1 MLEVRES
8 ILYSCVRC
16 RHNFLTQE
24 NKMEKNRIGFF
35 AALFFVFFHIH
46 PLFAGDVASLR
57 QTLSFRYFQPLFEA
71 IGYRPLHVH
80 LYDRDTLQPI
90 QDATVLLSKQLDPS
104 LTFSWIKTDA
114 NGNASFDG
122 FILPQGSL
130 TVTAAHESYSRYTI
144 FLTEANEIR
153 IPLTRLEDDSQK
165 TLLKGTFQEWPE
177 MEDYDETLHLGFML
191 PFLDIVTLLNFDTDK
206 FLAPYVKAQ
215 VYKETLVPGNF
226 VAPTQEEAVFGIFSV
241 FISKPMY
248 QMPFVKG
255 SRQNLLAITGEVPI
269 GKLSSAIFFKKSVIE
284 ILNLISMTKVGMEFN
299 VEIPDQTTRRDL
311 HLSHAMT
318 PKFEVSVENA
328 LPDKDLIYIS
338 SGAFKDQIESIF
350 PIDFKV
356 TGREEKNKKVI
367 LKSITRAPRFDALPP
382 FQESIMV
389 LHADIPKNMDDK
401 REPDGAMSA
410 AVERP
415 EASEKTVTLNSFLN
429 FIDVSQNGPY
439 HFSYKYRDP
448 VPSSMEPQLNLS
460 FMNIEIKPTK
470 EDKGYKKT
478 WWTVLAPAHV
488 REFTLP
494 ELPGGLYELPT
505 LKPKEELNFTM
516 NLFRVSE
523 SEQPFNY
530 HSFNEERLAGSLTH
544 FSRNRAKLH
553 PTQP

>member
-1 MLEVRES
+1 M
-8 ILYSCVRC
+8 
-16 RHNFLTQE
+16 
-24 NKMEKNRIGFF
+24 KKNRRGFF
-35 AALFFVFFHIH
+35 AVFFFVSLCIP
-46 PLFAGDVASLR
+46 PLYAGDVASLR

-90 QDATVLLSKQLDPS
+90 QDATVLLSERLDPS
-104 LTFSWIKTDA
+104 LTFSWITTDA
-114 NGNASFDG
+114 HGNASFDG
-122 FILPQGSL
+122 FILPQGSI

-144 FLTEANEIR
+144 FLTEANEIQ

-177 MEDYDETLHLGFML
+177 MEDYDGTLHLGFML

-269 GKLSSAIFFKKSVIE
+269 GKLSSAIFFKKPVIE

-299 VEIPDQTTRRDL
+299 VEIPDQTTRRNL

-356 TGREEKNKKVI
+356 TGRDEKNKKVT
-367 LKSITRAPRFDALPP
+367 LKSITHAPRSDALPP
-382 FQESIMV
+382 FQESVMV

-429 FIDVSQNGPY
+429 FIDVSADGPY

-448 VPSSMEPQLNLS
+448 VPSSPVPSSIEPQLNLS

-530 HSFNEERLAGSLTH
+530 HSFNEARLASSLTH

-553 PTQP
+553 PAQP

>member
-1 MLEVRES
+1 M
-8 ILYSCVRC
+8 
-16 RHNFLTQE
+16 
-24 NKMEKNRIGFF
+24 KKNRIGFF

-46 PLFAGDVASLR
+46 PLSAGDVASLR

-90 QDATVLLSKQLDPS
+90 QNATVLLSEQLDPS
-104 LTFSWIKTDA
+104 LTFSWIKTNAD
-114 NGNASFDG
+114 GNASFDG
-122 FILPQGSL
+122 FILPQGSI

-144 FLTEANEIR
+144 FLTEADDIR

-165 TLLKGTFQEWPE
+165 TLVKGTFQEWPE
-177 MEDYDETLHLGFML
+177 MEDYDGTLHLGFML

-215 VYKETLVPGNF
+215 VYKETMVPGNF
-226 VAPTQEEAVFGIFSV
+226 VAPTQEEAVLGIFSV

-255 SRQNLLAITGEVPI
+255 SRQNLVAITGEVPI
-269 GKLSSAIFFKKSVIE
+269 EKLSSAIFFKKPVIE

-299 VEIPDQTTRRDL
+299 VEIPDQTMHQNLR
-311 HLSHAMT
+311 LSHAMT
-318 PKFEVSVENA
+318 PTFEVSVENA

-338 SGAFKDQIESIF
+338 SGAFKDQVESIF

-356 TGREEKNKKVI
+356 KGRDEKNKKVT
-367 LKSITRAPRFDALPP
+367 LKSITRTEALSP
-382 FQESIMV
+382 FQEGVMV
-389 LHADIPKNMDDK
+389 LHADLPKNMDDK
-401 REPDGAMSA
+401 KESDWAMSA
-410 AVERP
+410 AVEHP

-429 FIDVSQNGPY
+429 FMDISYAYDGHY
-439 HFSYKYRDP
+439 RFSYKYRDP
-448 VPSSMEPQLNLS
+448 APSSPIPSSIEPQLNLS
-460 FMNIEIKPTK
+460 FLNIEIKPTK

-478 WWTVLAPAHV
+478 WWTVLAPAHI

-516 NLFRVSE
+516 NLFRVAE

-530 HSFNEERLAGSLTH
+530 HSFNEKRLAADLTH

-553 PTQP
+553 PPQP